1 MLKVATRE
9 GLCSVFFSI
18 LIPLTASGN
27 TDHTS
32 EYSAR
37 SGNDTEKPPYRISD
51 AAAAAAATVAA
62 LSSSSLAGNCTRC
75 AVWRGDNCTTYKPC
89 VFCNAS
95 VECVEPL
102 VCRDD
107 ICAEL
112 PPDSKRD
119 LNF

>member
-9 GLCSVFFSI
+9 GLGAVVI
-18 LIPLTASGN
+18 LILIALTASGK
-27 TDHTS
+27 S
-32 EYSAR
+32 YQSAEDGARLRR
-37 SGNDTEKPPYRISD
+37 SSPALRAIGNDSDISD
-51 AAAAAAATVAA
+51 ATAAAAAA
-62 LSSSSLAGNCTRC
+62 LSSVGNCTRC